1 MKAFL
6 EQVVRRPCILVGAS
20 LGGAMAINLASEVCP
35 ELVDRVVLIDAQVR
49 YLPIPAD
56 KVVLWW

>member
-35 ELVDRVVLIDAQVR
+35 ELVDKVVLIDAQVR
-49 YLPIPAD
+49 FYSNTDA
-56 KVVLWW
+56 